1 MSGDAGKAGN
11 TGEAA
16 GNTGEAAGNTGG
28 DTGNGGQGAG
38 NGGQAYKGKGRVRAQ
53 SSSSPSSSTAT
64 PPKGASKGASSYAP
78 RRNAPPREPEPV
90 GFAAR
95 PNPARI
101 AAYAG
106 LAVVGALV
114 GLAGTLV
121 QAAWFPG
128 GLIIALVAAAGLFYG
143 GRVLTRTQIGALAP
157 AVGWF
162 ITVFLLLSGRPEGDY
177 VFGDELGLILFMLGG
192 TAVAVICAT
201 TSRVPQSAMHNGRS
215 GT

>member
-1 MSGDAGKAGN
+1 MSGGTGKDGKVGSGGGSAGDAGGSAGKAR
-11 TGEAA
+11 E
-16 GNTGEAAGNTGG
+16 
-28 DTGNGGQGAG
+28 
-38 NGGQAYKGKGRVRAQ
+38 GKGRVRAR
-53 SSSSPSSSTAT
+53 SSASASS
-64 PPKGASKGASSYAP
+64 SSYAP

-128 GLIIALVAAAGLFYG
+128 GLIIALAAAAGLFYG
-143 GRVLTRTQIGALAP
+143 GRVLIRTQIGALAP
-157 AVGWF
+157 AAGWF

-201 TSRVPQSAMHNGRS
+201 TSRVPQSAMHSGRS